1 MAGLR
6 DRCGDRW
13 KDHEVVLMFYL
24 YTCFG
29 HEFFVLVKER
39 ILGAERGV

>member
-6 DRCGDRW
+6 DRCGDRR

-29 HEFFVLVKER
+29 HEFFVLVRANSKS
-39 ILGAERGV
+39 